1 MEFLSSLNP
10 LYSLSGLLVGILV
23 GITGVGGGS
32 LMTPLLVLFFN
43 VHPATA
49 VGTDLL
55 YAAITK
61 SAGTAVHSRNKTVN
75 WRIVGMLALGSIPAA
90 TITLYLMSG
99 VDRDSLSFKAV
110 LTQAL
115 GWMLFLTAILLVFRK
130 PIVDWVAN
138 WRRHHKP
145 VEPAT
150 IAIATLLLG
159 LVLGALVTLT
169 SVGAGALGV
178 TALLMLYPRLEI
190 RDVVGSDIVHA
201 VPLTLVGGLGYWVI
215 GEIDWAMLIS
225 LLVGSVPGII
235 FGSHLAP
242 RMPDKVIRPILA
254 VTLALVALKLVTS

>member
-1 MEFLSSLNP
+1 MDLLNSLNP
-10 LYSLSGLLVGILV
+10 LYSLSGFLVGILV

-32 LMTPLLVLFFN
+32 LMTPLLVILFN

-75 WRIVGMLALGSIPAA
+75 WNIVGTLALGSIPAA
-90 TITLYLMSG
+90 LITLYLMSG
-99 VDRDSLSFKAV
+99 IDRKSLGAVSF
-110 LTQAL
+110 LTNAL
-115 GWMLFLTAILLVFRK
+115 GWMLFLTAFLLLLRRQ
-130 PIVDWVAN
+130 IVDWVAN
-138 WRRHHKP
+138 YRRHHKP
-145 VEPAT
+145 VEPRT
-150 IAIATLLLG
+150 IVIGTFVLGLLLG
-159 LVLGALVTLT
+159 ILVTLT

-201 VPLTLVGGLGYWVI
+201 VPLTLVGGLGYWAI

-225 LLVGSVPGII
+225 LLIGSIPGII
-235 FGSHLAP
+235 IGSQVAP
-242 RMPDKVIRPILA
+242 KMPDRVIRPILA
-254 VTLALVALKLVTS
+254 CTLALVALKLVTS

>member
-32 LMTPLLVLFFN
+32 LMTPLLVLLFN

-61 SAGTAVHSRNKTVN
+61 SAGTAVHSHNKTVN
-75 WRIVGMLALGSIPAA
+75 WRIVGTLALGSIPAA
-90 TITLYLMSG
+90 LVTLYLMAG
-99 VDRDSLSFKAV
+99 VDRDSLSFRTV
-110 LTQAL
+110 LTHSL
-115 GWMLFLTAILLVFRK
+115 GWMLFLTAILLIFRK
-130 PIVDWVAN
+130 PIVDRFAN
-138 WRRHHKP
+138 WRRNHKP
-145 VEPAT
+145 VEPRT
-150 IAIATLLLG
+150 IAIGTLFLG
-159 LVLGALVTLT
+159 ILLGALVTLT

-201 VPLTLVGGLGYWVI
+201 VPLTLVGGLGYWMI
-215 GEIDWAMLIS
+215 GEIDWALLVS
-225 LLVGSVPGII
+225 LLIGSIPGII
-235 FGSHLAP
+235 FGSQLAP
-242 RMPDKVIRPILA
+242 RMPDRLIRPILA

>member
-23 GITGVGGGS
+23 GVTGVGGGS

-75 WRIVGMLALGSIPAA
+75 WRIVGSLALGSIPAA
-90 TITLYLMSG
+90 IITLMMMSG
-99 VDRDSLSFKAV
+99 VDRDSLSFRAV
-110 LTQAL
+110 LTHSL
-115 GWMLFLTAILLVFRK
+115 GWMLFLTAILLIFRK
-130 PIVDWVAN
+130 PIVDKVAE
-138 WRRHHKP
+138 WRRHYKP
-145 VEPAT
+145 VEARTITFAT
-150 IAIATLLLG
+150 VFLG
-159 LVLGALVTLT
+159 ILLGALVTLT

-201 VPLTLVGGLGYWVI
+201 VPLTLVGGLGYWMI

-225 LLVGSVPGII
+225 LLIGSVPGII

-242 RMPDKVIRPILA
+242 RMPDKLIRPILA
-254 VTLALVALKLVTS
+254 ITLALVALKLVTS

>member
-1 MEFLSSLNP
+1 MEFLSTLNP
-10 LYSLSGLLVGILV
+10 LYSVSGLLVGILV

-32 LMTPLLVLFFN
+32 LMTPLLVLMFN
-43 VHPATA
+43 VHPAVA

-75 WRIVGMLALGSIPAA
+75 WRIVGVLGLGSIPAA
-90 TITLYLMSG
+90 LVTLVLMSG

-110 LTQAL
+110 LTHSL
-115 GWMLFLTAILLVFRK
+115 GWMLFLTAILLIFRK
-130 PIVDWVAN
+130 QIVDRVSD

-145 VEPAT
+145 VEPRT
-150 IAIATLLLG
+150 IAIATFVLG
-159 LVLGALVTLT
+159 LVLGAMVTLT

-201 VPLTLVGGLGYWVI
+201 VPLTLVGGLGYWMI
-215 GEIDWAMLIS
+215 GEIDWAMLLA
-225 LLVGSVPGII
+225 LLIGSIPGII
-235 FGSHLAP
+235 FGSQLAP

-254 VTLALVALKLVTS
+254 ITLALVALKLVTS